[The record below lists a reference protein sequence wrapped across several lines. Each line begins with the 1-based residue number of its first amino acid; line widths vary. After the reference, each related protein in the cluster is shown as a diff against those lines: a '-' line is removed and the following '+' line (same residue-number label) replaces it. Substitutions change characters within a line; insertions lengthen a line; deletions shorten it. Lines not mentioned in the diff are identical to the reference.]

1 MLLTELSNR
10 TYNLRNRARAASSA
24 TLQHEQ
30 VPNEPP
36 SPLGDNDQSPS
47 EVVVPQN
54 EGSILDAEATR
65 QTRLYSDVAASRPP
79 SPRWERPTMS
89 SGEPIPGPDR
99 SRAAD
104 RSSGRNNVRNNIDS
118 EESSPGELE
127 EVETPDKL
135 EYWTTVQR
143 RRARSDG
150 SLPIRKPLTS
160 EQTQAVKD
168 D

>member
-1 MLLTELSNR
+1 
-10 TYNLRNRARAASSA
+10 
-24 TLQHEQ
+24 
-30 VPNEPP
+30 
-36 SPLGDNDQSPS
+36 
-47 EVVVPQN
+47 
-54 EGSILDAEATR
+54 
-65 QTRLYSDVAASRPP
+65 
-79 SPRWERPTMS
+79 MS

-99 SRAAD
+99 SRTAD
-104 RSSGRNNVRNNIDS
+104 GSSGRNNVRNNIDS